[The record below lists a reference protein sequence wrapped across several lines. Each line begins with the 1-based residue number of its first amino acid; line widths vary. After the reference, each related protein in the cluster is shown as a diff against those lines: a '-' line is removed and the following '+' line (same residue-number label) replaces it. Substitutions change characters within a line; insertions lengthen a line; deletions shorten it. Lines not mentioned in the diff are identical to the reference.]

1 MSKNLKTQVPKRG
14 QRDQASVDH
23 RRAQRVTPT
32 SERIIKETSVKW
44 RKAIEVL
51 SNH

>member
-1 MSKNLKTQVPKRG
+1 MPKNPRIQAPKSRQHG
-14 QRDQASVDH
+14 QAGMDH
-23 RRAQRVTPT
+23 RRVQRVTPT

-44 RKAIEVL
+44 WKAIEVL